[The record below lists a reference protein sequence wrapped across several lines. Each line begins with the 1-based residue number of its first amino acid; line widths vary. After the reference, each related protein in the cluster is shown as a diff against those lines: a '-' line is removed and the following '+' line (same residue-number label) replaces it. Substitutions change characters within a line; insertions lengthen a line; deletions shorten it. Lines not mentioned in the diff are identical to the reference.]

1 MHCIGLLPKKQCLIL
16 GKLPHVTFAVFSL
29 ERGADGSVQVQKVQ
43 CARVYHINIVLRI
56 RTSLQDVRK
65 DKAYREKSLQ
75 IQR

>member
-1 MHCIGLLPKKQCLIL
+1 MGVSVCIC
-16 GKLPHVTFAVFSL
+16 SL
-29 ERGADGSVQVQKVQ
+29 ESGPDGSLQVQKVQ

-56 RTSLQDVRK
+56 RTSLQDVHK